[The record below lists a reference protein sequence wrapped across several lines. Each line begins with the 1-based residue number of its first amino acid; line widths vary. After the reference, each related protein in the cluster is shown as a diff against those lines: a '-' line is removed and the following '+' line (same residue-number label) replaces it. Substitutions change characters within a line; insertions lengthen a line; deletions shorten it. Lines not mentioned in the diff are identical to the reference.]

1 MIKVSYESDKERYSY
16 LKVEG
21 HAEFA
26 DAGQDLICAAV
37 SSIIYGLMNALD
49 EYEEEVEIRDNE
61 DDIEIR
67 ISGDHQTV
75 QDYLRLVMIQL
86 KTIEYSYGDFIKIK
100 ERK

>member
-1 MIKVSYESDKERYSY
+1 MIKVSYQSDQECYSY

-26 DAGQDLICAAV
+26 DEGQDLICAAV

-49 EYEEEVEIRDNE
+49 EYEEEVEIHDNE

>member
-1 MIKVSYESDKERYSY
+1 MIKVSYELDKDRYSY

-37 SSIIYGLMNALD
+37 SSITYGLMNALD
-49 EYEEEVEIRDNE
+49 ELAEEVEIRDNE

-67 ISGDHQTV
+67 ILSDHQTV

>member
-37 SSIIYGLMNALD
+37 SSIVYGLMNALD
-49 EYEEEVEIRDNE
+49 GFGEEVEIHDNE

-67 ISGDHQTV
+67 ILSDDQTV
-75 QDYLRLVMIQL
+75 QNYIDLVLIQL